1 MYSRF
6 SQKLISFLLLF
17 FGVVFSAQADVSISG
32 TTDAAEPATNG
43 LFTISRTG
51 STAQP
56 LTVFFEAPTG
66 TATVNLDYTLPAQQ
80 GQGAA
85 SVIIPA
91 GATSTPYSLFTL
103 DDTLGEGT
111 ESIVLTIQPDNT
123 YVINPNFGT
132 AQIRLVDNELAVP
145 TVSIA
150 QISDA
155 TEGGNDGVFT
165 ISRTGPMTAVTIQ
178 LATPT
183 GTAISG
189 TDYNTQPTSITIA
202 AGQTASVINITAVD
216 DTLVEGTETV
226 IFTITAD
233 AAYNITTAS
242 ATLNIIDNDAAPT
255 PDVSIIQNSDANESG
270 TAGQFAISRTGSTAN
285 PLTVQ
290 LAGPTGTATSGADY
304 TALPTSVTLPA
315 GTGNF
320 VLNVPPVDDALVEG
334 TETVILTIAA
344 DAAYNITTGSA
355 TLNIIDNDGAIVDIS
370 IAQTSHANESGTDGV
385 FTLSRTGSTANA
397 LTIQLAT
404 PTGTATSGTD
414 YNTQPTSLT
423 IAAGQATG
431 VLNITPIDDAL
442 VEGTETVILAIAAAA
457 AYNITTG
464 SATVNI
470 VDNDLNSGSNTPIPT
485 LTTWALILMI
495 LSLIFIAIPIMTRQ
509 R

>member
-132 AQIRLVDNELAVP
+132 AQIRLVDNELAV
-145 TVSIA
+145 
-150 QISDA
+150 
-155 TEGGNDGVFT
+155 
-165 ISRTGPMTAVTIQ
+165 
-178 LATPT
+178 
-183 GTAISG
+183 
-189 TDYNTQPTSITIA
+189 
-202 AGQTASVINITAVD
+202 
-216 DTLVEGTETV
+216 
-226 IFTITAD
+226 
-233 AAYNITTAS
+233 
-242 ATLNIIDNDAAPT
+242 PT

>member
-1 MYSRF
+1 MHSRLLP
-6 SQKLISFLLLF
+6 KLITLLFLF
-17 FGVVFSAQADVSISG
+17 FGAAMSAQADISISA

-43 LFTISRTG
+43 AFTVTRTG
-51 STAQP
+51 DTSLA
-56 LTVFFEAPTG
+56 LTVLFNTPTG
-66 TATVNLDYTLPAQQ
+66 TATGGADYVTPASVVIPAN
-80 GQGAA
+80 AA
-85 SVIIPA
+85 SATVTVTVGDDSLVEGIETVILTITPDA
-91 GATSTPYSLFTL
+91 AYVIGTASATVDITDNDSLSL
-103 DDTLGEGT
+103 
-111 ESIVLTIQPDNT
+111 SIVHESDGSEDGS
-123 YVINPNFGT
+123 FGSF
-132 AQIRLVDNELAVP
+132 LVTHTGIPTVDVTVLLAV
-145 TVSIA
+145 
-150 QISDA
+150 
-155 TEGGNDGVFT
+155 
-165 ISRTGPMTAVTIQ
+165 
-178 LATPT
+178 PT

-189 TDYNTQPTSITIA
+189 IDYNPYPSSFIIP
-202 AGQTASVINITAVD
+202 AGQPENTLNILNIQIID
-216 DTLVEGTETV
+216 DAIVESTETV
-226 IFTITAD
+226 IFTIIAD
-233 AAYNITTAS
+233 AAYGITTGSAS
-242 ATLNIIDNDAAPT
+242 FDIVDNDAAPT